1 MVEKQDNNW
10 EKQTIEKIAMESLV
24 QQRTSRRWSIFF
36 KLVSLIYLGWVLF
49 FVLSSSS
56 NSSIATGDFTALI
69 TLNGE
74 IGVDSEVSAIN
85 IKSSLKEVYE
95 NPGTKALIL
104 AINSPGGSPVQSG
117 IINDEINRYKALHPK
132 IPVYAVIE
140 DICASGGYYIAVAA
154 DKIFVDKASIVG
166 SIGVLMN
173 GFGFDKAIKSL
184 GIERRLI
191 TAGENKAI
199 LDPFLPVQ
207 PKQREF
213 MQELLKEVHNQFI
226 EVVKKGRRNKLANNP
241 EIFSGLFWSGESA
254 INLGLADG
262 YGDIDLVARE
272 IIGYEKIIDFTTQSN
287 FADRFAKK
295 LGASIGSSLSNDI
308 LNNNLKNIELN

>member
-1 MVEKQDNNW
+1 MAEQQDNNW
-10 EKQTIEKIAMESLV
+10 EKQTIEKIAMESLI
-24 QQRTSRRWSIFF
+24 QQKSSRRWSVFF

-49 FVLSSSS
+49 FVLTSS
-56 NSSIATGDFTALI
+56 NNSTIATGDFTALI

-74 IGVDSEVSAIN
+74 IGIDSEVSAIN
-85 IKSSLKEVYE
+85 VKSSLKEAYE

-117 IINDEINRYKALHPK
+117 IINDEITRYKSLHPQ

-173 GFGFDKAIKSL
+173 GFGFDKAIKNL
-184 GIERRLI
+184 GVERRLI
-191 TAGENKAI
+191 TSGENKAI
-199 LDPFLPVQ
+199 LDPFLPVK

-213 MQELLKEVHNQFI
+213 MQDLLKEVHNQFI
-226 EVVKKGRRNKLANNP
+226 EAVKKGRGNKLALNSD
-241 EIFSGLFWSGESA
+241 IFSGLFWSGESA
-254 INLGLADG
+254 IKLGLADG
-262 YGDIDLVARE
+262 YGDMDLVARE
-272 IIGYEKIIDFTTQSN
+272 IIGHEKIIDFTIQSN

-295 LGASIGSSLSNDI
+295 LGASIGSSMGKDI
-308 LNNNLKNIELN
+308 LKNYLKNIELN

>member
-1 MVEKQDNNW
+1 MAEQQSKNW

-24 QQRTSRRWSIFF
+24 QQKTSRRWSVFF
-36 KLVSLIYLGWVLF
+36 KLVSLIYLGLVLF
-49 FVLSSSS
+49 FILTSS
-56 NSSIATGDFTALI
+56 NSSTIASGDFTALI

-74 IGVDSEVSAIN
+74 IGVDSEVSAAN
-85 IKSSLKEVYE
+85 VKSSLREVYD

-117 IINDEINRYKALHPK
+117 IINDEINRYKALHPQ
-132 IPVYAVIE
+132 IPIYAVIE
-140 DICASGGYYIAVAA
+140 DMCASGGYYIAVAA
-154 DKIFVDKASIVG
+154 DKIFVNKASIVG
-166 SIGVLMN
+166 SIGVIMN
-173 GFGFDKAIKSL
+173 GFGFDKAIKNL

-191 TAGENKAI
+191 TSGKNKAI

-207 PKQREF
+207 PKQKEF
-213 MQELLKEVHNQFI
+213 VQNLLREVHNQFI
-226 EVVKKGRRNKLANNP
+226 EIVKKGRGSKLSLNP

-254 INLGLADG
+254 INLGLADS

-272 IIGYEKIIDFTTQSN
+272 IIGHEKIIDFTAQSN

-295 LGASIGSSLSNDI
+295 LGASISSSLRNDI
-308 LNNNLKNIELN
+308 LNNNLKNININ

>member
-1 MVEKQDNNW
+1 MAEQQSENW

-24 QQRTSRRWSIFF
+24 QQKTSRRWSIFF

-49 FVLSSSS
+49 FVLTSS
-56 NSSIATGDFTALI
+56 NNSTMANGDFTALI

-74 IGVDSEVSAIN
+74 IGTDSEVSAIN
-85 IKSSLKEVYE
+85 VKSSLKEVYE

-117 IINDEINRYKALHPK
+117 IINDEINRYKLLHPH
-132 IPVYAVIE
+132 IPIYAVIE
-140 DICASGGYYIAVAA
+140 DICASGGYYIVVAS

-173 GFGFDKAIKSL
+173 GFGFDKAIQNL

-191 TAGENKAI
+191 ISGENKAI

-207 PKQREF
+207 PKQKEF
-213 MQELLKEVHNQFI
+213 MQNLLKQVHNQFI
-226 EVVKKGRRNKLANNP
+226 EVVKKGRGDKLADNP
-241 EIFSGLFWSGESA
+241 KIFSGLFWSGESA
-254 INLGLADG
+254 IDLGLADG

-272 IIGYEKIIDFTTQSN
+272 IVGYEKIIDFTAQSN

-295 LGASIGSSLSNDI
+295 LGASISSSLSNDI
-308 LNNNLKNIELN
+308 LSNNIKNIKLN

>member
-1 MVEKQDNNW
+1 MAEQKKKDW
-10 EKQTIEKIAMESLV
+10 EKQTIEKIAMESLI
-24 QQRTSRRWSIFF
+24 QQKISRRWSIFF
-36 KLVSLIYLGWVLF
+36 KLVGLIYLGWVLI
-49 FVLSSSS
+49 FVLTSS
-56 NSSIATGDFTALI
+56 NKSTIATGDFTALI
-69 TLNGE
+69 TLSGE
-74 IGVDSEVSAIN
+74 IGVDSEISAFN
-85 IKSSLKEVYE
+85 IKSSLKEVYD
-95 NPGTKALIL
+95 NPGTQALIL

-117 IINDEINRYKALHPK
+117 IINDEINRYKSLYPQ

-173 GFGFDKAIKSL
+173 GFGFDKAIKNL

-191 TAGENKAI
+191 TSGENKAI

-213 MQELLKEVHNQFI
+213 MQELLKEVHKQFI
-226 EVVKKGRRNKLANNP
+226 EVVKKGRGNKLAINT

-254 INLGLADG
+254 IKLGLADD

-272 IIGYEKIIDFTTQSN
+272 VIGHEKIIDFTTQSN

-295 LGASIGSSLSNDI
+295 LGASIGSSLKSEI
-308 LNNNLKNIELN
+308 LNNNLKNIKLN

>member
-1 MVEKQDNNW
+1 MAEKQDNW
-10 EKQTIEKIAMESLV
+10 EKQTIKKIAMESLI
-24 QQRTSRRWSIFF
+24 QQKSSRRWSVFF
-36 KLVSLIYLGWVLF
+36 KLVSLSYLGWVLF
-49 FVLSSSS
+49 FVLTSSS
-56 NSSIATGDFTALI
+56 NSPIGTGDFTALI

-74 IGVDSEVSAIN
+74 IGVDSEISAIN
-85 IKSSLKEVYE
+85 IKSSLKEAYK

-117 IINDEINRYKALHPK
+117 IINDEINRYKALHPQ

-173 GFGFDKAIKSL
+173 GFGFDKAIKNL
-184 GIERRLI
+184 GIDRRLI
-191 TAGENKAI
+191 TSGENKAI

-213 MQELLKEVHNQFI
+213 MQELLKEVHKQFI
-226 EVVKKGRRNKLANNP
+226 EVVKKGRGNKLVDNP

-254 INLGLADG
+254 IKLGLADD
-262 YGDIDLVARE
+262 YGNIDLVARE
-272 IIGYEKIIDFTTQSN
+272 VIGHEKIIDFTTQSN

-295 LGASIGSSLSNDI
+295 LGASIGSSLKSEI
-308 LNNNLKNIELN
+308 LNNNLKNIKLN

>member
-24 QQRTSRRWSIFF
+24 QHKSSRRWSIFF

-56 NSSIATGDFTALI
+56 SSSIATGDFTALI

-241 EIFSGLFWSGESA
+241 EISSGLFWSGESA

-308 LNNNLKNIELN
+308 LNNNLKNIKLN

>member
-1 MVEKQDNNW
+1 MAENQDKSW
-10 EKQTIEKIAMESLV
+10 EKQTIEKIAMEALIH
-24 QQRTSRRWSIFF
+24 QKNSRRWSNFF
-36 KLVSLIYLGWVLF
+36 KLISLIYIGWVLF
-49 FVLSSSS
+49 FVLTSS
-56 NSSIATGDFTALI
+56 NSSTIATGDFTALI

-74 IGVDSEVSAIN
+74 ISADSEVSAIN
-85 IKSSLKEVYE
+85 IKSSLKEVYD

-104 AINSPGGSPVQSG
+104 SINSPGGSPVQSG
-117 IINDEINRYKALHPK
+117 IINDEIVRYKSLHPQ

-173 GFGFDKAIKSL
+173 GFGFDKVIENL
-184 GIERRLI
+184 GIERRLL
-191 TAGENKAI
+191 TSGENKAI

-213 MQELLKEVHNQFI
+213 IQALLKEVHNQFI
-226 EVVKKGRRNKLANNP
+226 EVVKKGRGNKLAQNP

-254 INLGLADG
+254 IKLGLADS
-262 YGDIDLVARE
+262 YGDIDLVARD
-272 IIGYEKIIDFTTQSN
+272 IVGHEKVVDFTYQSN

-295 LGASIGSSLSNDI
+295 LGASIGSKIGNGI
-308 LNNNLKNIELN
+308 LKNNIKNIKLN

>member
-1 MVEKQDNNW
+1 MAEQQDNNW
-10 EKQTIEKIAMESLV
+10 EKQTIEKIAMESLI
-24 QQRTSRRWSIFF
+24 QQKSSRRWSVFF

-49 FVLSSSS
+49 FVLTSS
-56 NSSIATGDFTALI
+56 NNSTIATGDFTALI

-85 IKSSLKEVYE
+85 VKSSLKEAYE

-117 IINDEINRYKALHPK
+117 IINDEITRYKSLHPQ

-184 GIERRLI
+184 GVERRLI
-191 TAGENKAI
+191 TSGENKAI
-199 LDPFLPVQ
+199 LDPFLPIK

-213 MQELLKEVHNQFI
+213 MQDLLKEVHNQFI
-226 EVVKKGRRNKLANNP
+226 EAVKKGRGNKLALNSD
-241 EIFSGLFWSGESA
+241 IFSGLFWSGESA
-254 INLGLADG
+254 IKLGLADG
-262 YGDIDLVARE
+262 YGDMDLVARE
-272 IIGYEKIIDFTTQSN
+272 IIGHEKIIDFTIQSN

-295 LGASIGSSLSNDI
+295 LGASIGSSMGKDI
-308 LNNNLKNIELN
+308 LKNIELN

>member
-1 MVEKQDNNW
+1 MPKQQDKDW
-10 EKQTIEKIAMESLV
+10 EKQTIEKIAMESFI
-24 QQRTSRRWSIFF
+24 QQKSSRRWSIFF
-36 KLVSLIYLGWVLF
+36 KLISLMYLGWVLF
-49 FVLSSSS
+49 FVLISS
-56 NSSIATGDFTALI
+56 NNSTIASGDFTALI
-69 TLNGE
+69 NLNGE
-74 IGVDSEVSAIN
+74 IGVGSKVSAMN
-85 IKSSLKEVYE
+85 VKSSLKEAYE

-117 IINDEINRYKALHPK
+117 IINDEINRYKSLHPK

-173 GFGFDKAIKSL
+173 GFGFDKAIKNL
-184 GIERRLI
+184 GIERRLLI
-191 TAGENKAI
+191 SGENKAI

-207 PKQREF
+207 PKQKAF
-213 MQELLKEVHNQFI
+213 MQNLLKEVHNQFI
-226 EVVKKGRRNKLANNP
+226 EVVKKGRGDKLAPNP

-272 IIGYEKIIDFTTQSN
+272 IVGHEKIIDFTAQSN
-287 FADRFAKK
+287 FADRFAKR
-295 LGASIGSSLSNDI
+295 LGASIGSSFSNDI
-308 LNNNLKNIELN
+308 LNNNLKNIKLN

>member
-1 MVEKQDNNW
+1 MAKHQDTNW
-10 EKQTIEKIAMESLV
+10 EKQTIEKIAMESLI
-24 QQRTSRRWSIFF
+24 QQKRSSRWSIFF
-36 KLVSLIYLGWVLF
+36 KLVGLIYLGWVLF
-49 FVLSSSS
+49 FVLTSS
-56 NSSIATGDFTALI
+56 NSSTMATGEFTALI
-69 TLNGE
+69 SLNGE

-85 IKSSLKEVYE
+85 VKSSLKEAYD

-104 AINSPGGSPVQSG
+104 SINSPGGSPVQSG
-117 IINDEINRYKALHPK
+117 IINDEIIRYKSLFPK

-173 GFGFDKAIKSL
+173 GFGFDKAIKNL
-184 GIERRLI
+184 GIDRRLI
-191 TAGENKAI
+191 TSGENKAI

-207 PKQREF
+207 PKQRKF
-213 MQELLKEVHNQFI
+213 MQDLIGEVHEQFI
-226 EVVKKGRRNKLANNP
+226 DVVKKGRGDRLAVNP

-254 INLGLADG
+254 IKLGLVDD

-272 IIGYEKIIDFTTQSN
+272 IVGHEKIIDFTNQSN

-295 LGASIGSSLSNDI
+295 LGASIGSSMAYDI
-308 LNNNLKNIELN
+308 LKNNIQLN

>member
-24 QQRTSRRWSIFF
+24 QHKSSRRWGIFF

-85 IKSSLKEVYE
+85 IKTSLKEVYE

-173 GFGFDKAIKSL
+173 GFGFDKAIKNL

-191 TAGENKAI
+191 TSGENKAI

-213 MQELLKEVHNQFI
+213 MQELLKEVHKQFI
-226 EVVKKGRRNKLANNP
+226 EVVKKGRGNKLAINT

-254 INLGLADG
+254 IKLGLADD

-272 IIGYEKIIDFTTQSN
+272 VIGHEKIIDFTTQSN

-295 LGASIGSSLSNDI
+295 LGASIGSSLKSEI
-308 LNNNLKNIELN
+308 LNNNLKNIKLN

>member
-1 MVEKQDNNW
+1 MPKQQDKDW
-10 EKQTIEKIAMESLV
+10 EKQTIEKIAMESFI
-24 QQRTSRRWSIFF
+24 QQKSSRRWSIFF
-36 KLVSLIYLGWVLF
+36 KLISLMYLGWVLF
-49 FVLSSSS
+49 FVLISS
-56 NSSIATGDFTALI
+56 NNSTIASGDFTALI
-69 TLNGE
+69 NLNGE
-74 IGVDSEVSAIN
+74 IGVGSKVSAMN
-85 IKSSLKEVYE
+85 VKSSLKEAYE

-117 IINDEINRYKALHPK
+117 IINDEINRYKSLHPK

-173 GFGFDKAIKSL
+173 GFGFDEAIKNL

-191 TAGENKAI
+191 TSGENKAI

-207 PKQREF
+207 PKQKEF
-213 MQELLKEVHNQFI
+213 MQGLLREVHNQFI
-226 EVVKKGRRNKLANNP
+226 EVVKKGRGNKLALNP

-262 YGDIDLVARE
+262 YGDIDLVARD
-272 IIGYEKIIDFTTQSN
+272 IVGHEKIIDFTTHSN
-287 FADRFAKK
+287 FADRFAEK
-295 LGASIGSSLSNDI
+295 LGAGIGSVLRDDI
-308 LNNNLKNIELN
+308 FNNSLKNIKLN

>member
-1 MVEKQDNNW
+1 MAEKQNSNW
-10 EKQTIEKIAMESLV
+10 EKQTIEKIAMESLI
-24 QQRTSRRWSIFF
+24 QQKSSRRWSVFF

-49 FVLSSSS
+49 FILTSS
-56 NSSIATGDFTALI
+56 NNSTMATGDFTALI

-85 IKSSLKEVYE
+85 IKSSLKEAYE

-117 IINDEINRYKALHPK
+117 IINDEINRYKVLHPQ

-154 DKIFVDKASIVG
+154 DKIFVNKASIVG

-173 GFGFDKAIKSL
+173 GFGFDKAITNL

-191 TAGENKAI
+191 TSGENKAM

-213 MQELLKEVHNQFI
+213 MQELLKEVHKQFI
-226 EVVKKGRRNKLANNP
+226 EVVKKGRGNKLALNSD
-241 EIFSGLFWSGESA
+241 IFSGLFWSGESA

-272 IIGYEKIIDFTTQSN
+272 IAGYEKIIDFTAQSN

-295 LGASIGSSLSNDI
+295 LGANIGSSLSNDF
-308 LNNNLKNIELN
+308 LNNNLKNIKLN

>member
-1 MVEKQDNNW
+1 MPKQQDKDW
-10 EKQTIEKIAMESLV
+10 EKQTIEKIAMESFI
-24 QQRTSRRWSIFF
+24 QQKSSRRWSIFF
-36 KLVSLIYLGWVLF
+36 KLISLMYLGWVLF
-49 FVLSSSS
+49 FVLISS
-56 NSSIATGDFTALI
+56 NNSTIASGDFTALI
-69 TLNGE
+69 NLNGE
-74 IGVDSEVSAIN
+74 IGVGSKVSAMN
-85 IKSSLKEVYE
+85 VKSSLKEAYE

-117 IINDEINRYKALHPK
+117 IINDEINRYKSLHPK

-173 GFGFDKAIKSL
+173 GFGFDEAIKNL

-191 TAGENKAI
+191 TSGENKAI

-207 PKQREF
+207 PKQKEF
-213 MQELLKEVHNQFI
+213 MQGLLREVHNQFI
-226 EVVKKGRRNKLANNP
+226 EVVKKGRGNKLALNP

-254 INLGLADG
+254 IKLGLADN
-262 YGDIDLVARE
+262 YGDIDLVARD
-272 IIGYEKIIDFTTQSN
+272 IVGHEKIIDFTTQSN
-287 FADRFAKK
+287 FADRFAEK
-295 LGASIGSSLSNDI
+295 LGAGIGSVLRDDI
-308 LNNNLKNIELN
+308 FNNSLKNIKLN

>member
-1 MVEKQDNNW
+1 MAEKQDNSW
-10 EKQTIEKIAMESLV
+10 EKHTIEKIAMESLV
-24 QQRTSRRWSIFF
+24 QQKGSRRWSVFF
-36 KLVSLIYLGWVLF
+36 KLVSLIYIGWVLF
-49 FVLSSSS
+49 FILTSSS
-56 NSSIATGDFTALI
+56 NSPIATGHFTALI
-69 TLNGE
+69 TINGE
-74 IGVDSEVSAIN
+74 IGADSEVSAIN
-85 IKSSLKEVYE
+85 IKSSLKDVYE
-95 NPGTKALIL
+95 SPGTKALIL

-117 IINDEINRYKALHPK
+117 IINNEINRYKALHPQ

-173 GFGFDKAIKSL
+173 GFGFDKAIKNL

-191 TAGENKAI
+191 TSGENKAI
-199 LDPFLPVQ
+199 LDPFLPVE

-213 MQELLKEVHNQFI
+213 MQELLKEVHKQFI
-226 EVVKKGRRNKLANNP
+226 EVVKKGRGNKLANNP

-254 INLGLADG
+254 INLGLADD

-272 IIGYEKIIDFTTQSN
+272 VVGHEKIIDFTTQSN
-287 FADRFAKK
+287 FADKFAKK
-295 LGASIGSSLSNDI
+295 LGASIGTSLRNDI
-308 LNNNLKNIELN
+308 INNNLKNIKLN

>member
-1 MVEKQDNNW
+1 MAEQQSKNW

-24 QQRTSRRWSIFF
+24 QQKTSRRWSVFF
-36 KLVSLIYLGWVLF
+36 KLVSLIYLGLVLF
-49 FVLSSSS
+49 FILTSS
-56 NSSIATGDFTALI
+56 NSSTIASGDFTALI

-74 IGVDSEVSAIN
+74 IGVDSEVSAAN
-85 IKSSLKEVYE
+85 VKSSLREVYD

-104 AINSPGGSPVQSG
+104 SINSPGGSPVQSG
-117 IINDEINRYKALHPK
+117 IINDEINRYKAMYPQ
-132 IPVYAVIE
+132 IPIYAVIE

-154 DKIFVDKASIVG
+154 DKIFVNKASIVG
-166 SIGVLMN
+166 SIGVIMN
-173 GFGFDKAIKSL
+173 GFGFDKAIKNL

-191 TAGENKAI
+191 TSGKNKAI

-207 PKQREF
+207 PKQKEF
-213 MQELLKEVHNQFI
+213 VQNLLREVHNQFI
-226 EVVKKGRRNKLANNP
+226 EIVKKGRGSKLSLNP

-254 INLGLADG
+254 INLGLADS

-272 IIGYEKIIDFTTQSN
+272 IIGHEKIIDFTAQSN

-295 LGASIGSSLSNDI
+295 LGASISSSLRNDI
-308 LNNNLKNIELN
+308 LNNNLKNININ

>member
-1 MVEKQDNNW
+1 MAEQQDNNW
-10 EKQTIEKIAMESLV
+10 EKQTIEKIAMESLI
-24 QQRTSRRWSIFF
+24 QQKSSRRWSVFF

-49 FVLSSSS
+49 FVLTSS
-56 NSSIATGDFTALI
+56 NNSTIATGDFTALI

-85 IKSSLKEVYE
+85 VKSSLKEAYE

-117 IINDEINRYKALHPK
+117 IINDEITRYKSLHPQ

-154 DKIFVDKASIVG
+154 DKIFVNKASIVG

-173 GFGFDKAIKSL
+173 GFGFDKAIKNL
-184 GIERRLI
+184 GVERRLI
-191 TAGENKAI
+191 TSGENKAI
-199 LDPFLPVQ
+199 LDPFLPIK

-213 MQELLKEVHNQFI
+213 MQDLLKEVHNQFI
-226 EVVKKGRRNKLANNP
+226 EAVKKGRGNKLALNSD
-241 EIFSGLFWSGESA
+241 IFSGLFWSGESA
-254 INLGLADG
+254 IKLGLADG
-262 YGDIDLVARE
+262 YGDMDLVARE
-272 IIGYEKIIDFTTQSN
+272 IIGHEKIIDFTIQSN
-287 FADRFAKK
+287 FVDRFAKK
-295 LGASIGSSLSNDI
+295 LGASIGSSMGKDI
-308 LNNNLKNIELN
+308 LKNIELN

>member
-1 MVEKQDNNW
+1 MAEKQDKNW
-10 EKQTIEKIAMESLV
+10 EKQTIEKIAMESLI
-24 QQRTSRRWSIFF
+24 QQKNSRRWGIFF
-36 KLVSLIYLGWVLF
+36 KSVSLIYLGWVLL
-49 FVLSSSS
+49 FVLSTS
-56 NSSIATGDFTALI
+56 NNSTMATGDFTALI
-69 TLNGE
+69 DLNGE
-74 IGVDSEVSAIN
+74 IGTDLEISATN
-85 IKSSLKEVYE
+85 IKKSLKEVYE

-117 IINDEINRYKALHPK
+117 IINDEITRYKLLNPH
-132 IPVYAVIE
+132 IPVYAVIG

-173 GFGFDKAIKSL
+173 GFGFDKAIKNL

-191 TAGENKAI
+191 TSGENKGI
-199 LDPFLPVQ
+199 LDPFLPLK
-207 PKQREF
+207 PKQRDF
-213 MQELLKEVHNQFI
+213 MQGLLKEVHDQFI
-226 EVVKKGRRNKLANNP
+226 TVVKKGRGNKLALNS

-254 INLGLADG
+254 IKLGLADD

-272 IIGYEKIIDFTTQSN
+272 IIGHERIIDFTAQSN

-295 LGASIGSSLSNDI
+295 LGASIGSNMGKNI
-308 LNNNLKNIELN
+308 LKNYTKNIKLN

>member
-1 MVEKQDNNW
+1 MAEQQDNNW
-10 EKQTIEKIAMESLV
+10 EKQTIEKIAMESLI
-24 QQRTSRRWSIFF
+24 QQRSSRRWSVFF

-49 FVLSSSS
+49 FVLTSS
-56 NSSIATGDFTALI
+56 NNSTIATGDFTALI

-85 IKSSLKEVYE
+85 VKSSLKEAYE

-117 IINDEINRYKALHPK
+117 IINDEITRYKSLHPQ

-140 DICASGGYYIAVAA
+140 DLCASGGYYIAVAA

-173 GFGFDKAIKSL
+173 GFGFDKVIEKL
-184 GIERRLI
+184 GVERRLI
-191 TAGENKAI
+191 TSGENKAI
-199 LDPFLPVQ
+199 LDPFLPVK

-213 MQELLKEVHNQFI
+213 MQNLLKEVHNQFI
-226 EVVKKGRRNKLANNP
+226 EAVKKGRGNKLALNSD
-241 EIFSGLFWSGESA
+241 IFSGLFWSGESA
-254 INLGLADG
+254 IKLGLADG
-262 YGDIDLVARE
+262 YGDMDLVARE
-272 IIGYEKIIDFTTQSN
+272 IIGHEKIIDFTIQSN

-295 LGASIGSSLSNDI
+295 LGASIGSSMGKDI
-308 LNNNLKNIELN
+308 LENYLKNIELN

>member
-1 MVEKQDNNW
+1 MAEKQDNNW
-10 EKQTIEKIAMESLV
+10 EKQTIEKIAMESLI
-24 QQRTSRRWSIFF
+24 QQKSSRRWSVFF
-36 KLVSLIYLGWVLF
+36 KLVSLSYLGWVLF
-49 FVLSSSS
+49 FVLTSSS
-56 NSSIATGDFTALI
+56 NSPIGTGDFTALI

-74 IGVDSEVSAIN
+74 IGVDSEISAIN
-85 IKSSLKEVYE
+85 IKSSLKEAYK

-117 IINDEINRYKALHPK
+117 IINDEINRYKALHPQ

-173 GFGFDKAIKSL
+173 GFGFDKAIKNL
-184 GIERRLI
+184 GIDRRLI
-191 TAGENKAI
+191 TSGENKAI

-213 MQELLKEVHNQFI
+213 MQELLKEVHKQFI
-226 EVVKKGRRNKLANNP
+226 EVVKKGRGNKLVDNP

-254 INLGLADG
+254 IKLGLADD
-262 YGDIDLVARE
+262 YGNIDLVARE
-272 IIGYEKIIDFTTQSN
+272 VIGHEKIIDFTTQSN

-295 LGASIGSSLSNDI
+295 LGASIGSSLKSEI
-308 LNNNLKNIELN
+308 LNNNLKNIKLN

>member
-1 MVEKQDNNW
+1 MAEQQDNNW
-10 EKQTIEKIAMESLV
+10 EKQTIEKIAMESLI
-24 QQRTSRRWSIFF
+24 QQKSSRRWSVFF

-49 FVLSSSS
+49 FVLTSS
-56 NSSIATGDFTALI
+56 NNSTIATGDFTALI

-85 IKSSLKEVYE
+85 VKSSLKEAYE

-117 IINDEINRYKALHPK
+117 IINDEITRYKSLHPQ

-154 DKIFVDKASIVG
+154 DKIFVNKASIVG

-173 GFGFDKAIKSL
+173 GFGFDKAIKNL
-184 GIERRLI
+184 GVERRLI
-191 TAGENKAI
+191 TSGENKAI
-199 LDPFLPVQ
+199 LDPFLPIK

-213 MQELLKEVHNQFI
+213 MQDLLKEVHNQFI
-226 EVVKKGRRNKLANNP
+226 EAVKKGRGNKLALNSD
-241 EIFSGLFWSGESA
+241 IFSGLFWSGESA
-254 INLGLADG
+254 IKLGLADG
-262 YGDIDLVARE
+262 YGDMDLVARE
-272 IIGYEKIIDFTTQSN
+272 IIGHEKIIDFTIQSN

-295 LGASIGSSLSNDI
+295 LGASIGSSMGKDI
-308 LNNNLKNIELN
+308 LKNIELN

>member
-1 MVEKQDNNW
+1 MAENQDKSW
-10 EKQTIEKIAMESLV
+10 EKQTIEKIAMESLIH
-24 QQRTSRRWSIFF
+24 QKNSRRWSNFF
-36 KLVSLIYLGWVLF
+36 KLISLIYIGWVLF
-49 FVLSSSS
+49 FVLTSS
-56 NSSIATGDFTALI
+56 NSSTIATGDFTALI

-74 IGVDSEVSAIN
+74 ISADSEVSAIN
-85 IKSSLKEVYE
+85 IKSSLKEVYD

-104 AINSPGGSPVQSG
+104 SINSPGGSPVQSG
-117 IINDEINRYKALHPK
+117 IINDEIVRYKSLHPQ

-173 GFGFDKAIKSL
+173 GFGFDKVIENL
-184 GIERRLI
+184 GIERRLL
-191 TAGENKAI
+191 TSGENKAI

-213 MQELLKEVHNQFI
+213 IQALLKEVHNQFI
-226 EVVKKGRRNKLANNP
+226 EVVKKGRGNKLAQNP

-254 INLGLADG
+254 IKLGLADS
-262 YGDIDLVARE
+262 YGDIDLVARD
-272 IIGYEKIIDFTTQSN
+272 IVGHEKVVDFTYQSN

-295 LGASIGSSLSNDI
+295 LGASIGSKIGNGI
-308 LNNNLKNIELN
+308 LKNNIKNIKLN

>member
-1 MVEKQDNNW
+1 MAEKQNSNW
-10 EKQTIEKIAMESLV
+10 EKQTIEKIAMESLI
-24 QQRTSRRWSIFF
+24 QQKSSRRWSVFF

-49 FVLSSSS
+49 FILTSS
-56 NSSIATGDFTALI
+56 NNSTMATGDFTALI
-69 TLNGE
+69 NLNGE

-85 IKSSLKEVYE
+85 IKSSLKEAYE

-117 IINDEINRYKALHPK
+117 IINDEINRYKVLHPQ

-154 DKIFVDKASIVG
+154 DKIFVNKASIVG

-173 GFGFDKAIKSL
+173 GFGFDKAITNL

-191 TAGENKAI
+191 TSGENKAM

-213 MQELLKEVHNQFI
+213 MQELLKEVHKQFI
-226 EVVKKGRRNKLANNP
+226 EVVKKGRGNKLALNSD
-241 EIFSGLFWSGESA
+241 IFSGLFWSGESA

-272 IIGYEKIIDFTTQSN
+272 IAGYEKIIDFTAQSN

-295 LGASIGSSLSNDI
+295 LGANIGSSLSNDF
-308 LNNNLKNIELN
+308 LNNNLKNIKLN

>member
-1 MVEKQDNNW
+1 MAEQQDNNW
-10 EKQTIEKIAMESLV
+10 EKQTIEKIAMESLI
-24 QQRTSRRWSIFF
+24 QQKSSRRWSVFF

-49 FVLSSSS
+49 FVLTSS
-56 NSSIATGDFTALI
+56 NNSTIATGDFTALI

-85 IKSSLKEVYE
+85 VKSSLKEAYE

-117 IINDEINRYKALHPK
+117 IINDEITRYKSLHPQ

-173 GFGFDKAIKSL
+173 GFGFDKAIKNL
-184 GIERRLI
+184 GVERRLI
-191 TAGENKAI
+191 TSGENKAI
-199 LDPFLPVQ
+199 LDPFLPIK

-213 MQELLKEVHNQFI
+213 MQDLLKEVHNQFI
-226 EVVKKGRRNKLANNP
+226 EAVKKGRGNKLALNSD
-241 EIFSGLFWSGESA
+241 IFSGLFWSGESA
-254 INLGLADG
+254 IKLGLADG
-262 YGDIDLVARE
+262 YGDMDLVARE
-272 IIGYEKIIDFTTQSN
+272 IIGHEKIIDFTIQSN

-295 LGASIGSSLSNDI
+295 LGASISSSMGKDI
-308 LNNNLKNIELN
+308 LKNIELN

>member
-1 MVEKQDNNW
+1 MAEQKDKNW
-10 EKQTIEKIAMESLV
+10 EKQTIEKIAMESLL
-24 QQRTSRRWSIFF
+24 QKKNSRRWSVFF

-49 FVLSSSS
+49 FVLASS
-56 NSSIATGDFTALI
+56 NNSTIATGDFTALI
-69 TLNGE
+69 SLSGE
-74 IGVDSEVSAIN
+74 IGVDSEVSATN
-85 IKSSLKEVYE
+85 IKSSLRDVYE

-117 IINDEINRYKALHPK
+117 IINDEINRYKSLHPQ

-173 GFGFDKAIKSL
+173 GFGFDKVIKNL

-191 TAGENKAI
+191 ISGENKAI

-207 PKQREF
+207 PKQKEF
-213 MQELLKEVHNQFI
+213 MQDLLKEVHNQFI
-226 EVVKKGRRNKLANNP
+226 EVVKKGRGNKLAPNP

-272 IIGYEKIIDFTTQSN
+272 VVGHEKIIDFTNQSN

-295 LGASIGSSLSNDI
+295 LGASIGSSFRNDI
-308 LNNNLKNIELN
+308 LNNNLKNIKLN

>member
-1 MVEKQDNNW
+1 MAEQQDNNW
-10 EKQTIEKIAMESLV
+10 EKQTIEKIAMESLI
-24 QQRTSRRWSIFF
+24 QQRSSRRWSVFF

-49 FVLSSSS
+49 FVLTSS
-56 NSSIATGDFTALI
+56 NNSTIATGDFTALI

-85 IKSSLKEVYE
+85 VKSSLKEAYE

-117 IINDEINRYKALHPK
+117 IINDEITRYKSLHPQ

-173 GFGFDKAIKSL
+173 GFGFDKVIEKL
-184 GIERRLI
+184 GVERRLI
-191 TAGENKAI
+191 TSGENKAI
-199 LDPFLPVQ
+199 LDPFLPVK

-213 MQELLKEVHNQFI
+213 MQNLLKEVHNQFI
-226 EVVKKGRRNKLANNP
+226 EAVKKGRGNKLALNSD
-241 EIFSGLFWSGESA
+241 IFSGLFWSGESA
-254 INLGLADG
+254 IKLGLADG
-262 YGDIDLVARE
+262 YGDMDLVARE
-272 IIGYEKIIDFTTQSN
+272 IIGHEKIIDFTIQSN

-295 LGASIGSSLSNDI
+295 LGASIGSSMGKDI
-308 LNNNLKNIELN
+308 LENYLKNIELN

>member
-1 MVEKQDNNW
+1 MTEQKGKNW

-24 QQRTSRRWSIFF
+24 QQKSSKRWSVFF
-36 KLVSLIYLGWVLF
+36 KFVSLIYLGWVLF
-49 FVLSSSS
+49 FVFTSS
-56 NSSIATGDFTALI
+56 NNSTIASGDFTALI

-74 IGVDSEVSAIN
+74 IGIDSEVSAIN
-85 IKSSLKEVYE
+85 VKSSLKEVYE

-117 IINDEINRYKALHPK
+117 IINDEINRYRALHPQ
-132 IPVYAVIE
+132 IPIYAVIE
-140 DICASGGYYIAVAA
+140 DICASGGYYISVAA

-166 SIGVLMN
+166 SIGVIMN
-173 GFGFDKAIKSL
+173 GFGFDRAIENL

-191 TAGENKAI
+191 TSGENKAI

-213 MQELLKEVHNQFI
+213 MQELLKEVHKQFI
-226 EVVKKGRRNKLANNP
+226 EVVKKGRGNKLAINT

-254 INLGLADG
+254 IKLGLADD

-272 IIGYEKIIDFTTQSN
+272 VIGHEKIIDFTTQSN

-295 LGASIGSSLSNDI
+295 LGASIGSSLKSEI
-308 LNNNLKNIELN
+308 LNNNLKNIKLN

>member
-1 MVEKQDNNW
+1 MAEKQDNNW
-10 EKQTIEKIAMESLV
+10 EKQTIEKIAMQSLV
-24 QQRTSRRWSIFF
+24 HQKSSRRWSVFF
-36 KLVSLIYLGWVLF
+36 KLISLIYIGWILF
-49 FVLSSSS
+49 FVLTSS
-56 NSSIATGDFTALI
+56 NNSTIATGDFTALI
-69 TLNGE
+69 NLNGE

-117 IINDEINRYKALHPK
+117 IINDEINRYKALNPQ

-173 GFGFDKAIKSL
+173 GFGFDKAIKNL

-191 TAGENKAI
+191 ISGENKAI
-199 LDPFLPVQ
+199 LDPFLPVE

-213 MQELLKEVHNQFI
+213 MQKLLKEVHNQFI
-226 EVVKKGRRNKLANNP
+226 EVVKKGRGNKLASNP

-254 INLGLADG
+254 INLGLADD

-272 IIGYEKIIDFTTQSN
+272 FVGHEKIIDFTAQSN

-295 LGASIGSSLSNDI
+295 LGASIGASLRSDI
-308 LNNNLKNIELN
+308 LNNNLKNIKLN